1 MRASPMSQG
10 PNFAEFRTLFAK
22 ANEEKSG
29 DQLAGI
35 AAQSEQERVAAKR
48 ALADVTLEHIV
59 ANPLVDPEKD
69 DVSTLILQ
77 THDRE
82 NFARIKSMTVGEFR
96 EYVLRDETSEVEL
109 RQLHWAITPEIAA
122 AVAKLMSNKDLILA
136 AAKIRV
142 ITRCR
147 NTMGQ
152 RGVLGIRLQPNH
164 PADDVAGILLST
176 FDGLLYG
183 CGDAVIGVN
192 PATDSV
198 EIVCAILH
206 ALERLIGA
214 YKVPTQACCLA
225 HISTQL
231 AALERGAPVD
241 LLFQSIAGTQKANAS
256 FGVSLSML
264 REGRERILE
273 HHRGRFSP
281 RRRGDAEKTE
291 GQEQVPREESR
302 IRDSS
307 RVDELEG
314 RPSGVRNSNDQE
326 SSASPRLRASAL
338 QTKSSSVVD
347 SQAYIPNVMYFE
359 TGQGSALSAEAH
371 HGVDQLT
378 LEARAYVVARVFEPF
393 LINSVVGF
401 IGPEYLYDER
411 QIIRAGLEDHFMGKL
426 LGLPMGCD
434 VCYTNHAAADQNS
447 ADNLLMLLAAAG
459 CNYFMGV
466 PCADDVM
473 LNYQSTSFHDAL
485 AARRLLG
492 LRPAPEFLSWLQA
505 MHIYHNNEPAALD
518 TSAKQRLMAGL
529 ESSLESLK

>member
-1 MRASPMSQG
+1 MQATFKFGTLR
-10 PNFAEFRTLFAK
+10 ELFAR

-35 AAQSEQERVAAKR
+35 AARSEQERVAAKH
-48 ALADVTLEHIV
+48 ALADLTLREIVT
-59 ANPLVDPEKD
+59 NPLVPPEED
-69 DVSTLILQ
+69 DVSRLILE
-77 THDRE
+77 THDQQE
-82 NFARIKSMTVGEFR
+82 FKAISSLTVGELR
-96 EYVLRDETSEVEL
+96 ELILRDETTEADL
-109 RQLHWAITPEIAA
+109 KRLHWAITPEIAA
-122 AVAKLMSNKDLILA
+122 AVAKLMSNKDLVLA

-147 NTMGQ
+147 NTMGE

-164 PADDVAGILLST
+164 PADDIAGILLAA

-198 EIVCAILH
+198 ETASAILH
-206 ALERLIGA
+206 ALHRLIEA
-214 YKVPTQACCLA
+214 YKIPTQACCLA

-231 AALERGAPVD
+231 AALDRGAPVD
-241 LLFQSIAGTQKANAS
+241 LLFQSVAGTQKANES
-256 FGVSLSML
+256 FGITLSML
-264 REGRERILE
+264 REGRERVLE
-273 HHRGRFSP
+273 HHRTRFPISNLKFQIENLNGSDHQTCPGLPRITRSP
-281 RRRGDAEKTE
+281 D
-291 GQEQVPREESR
+291 
-302 IRDSS
+302 
-307 RVDELEG
+307 L
-314 RPSGVRNSNDQE
+314 
-326 SSASPRLRASAL
+326 
-338 QTKSSSVVD
+338 
-347 SQAYIPNVMYFE
+347 NVMYFE

-378 LEARAYVVARVFEPF
+378 LEARAYGVARVFEPF
-393 LINSVVGF
+393 LVNSVVGF

-411 QIIRAGLEDHFMGKL
+411 QIVRAGLEDHFMGKL

-447 ADNLLMLLAAAG
+447 ADNLMMLLTAAG

-485 AARRLLG
+485 AMRRLFK
-492 LRPAPEFLSWLQA
+492 LRPAPQFFSWLQE
-505 MHIYHNNEPAALD
+505 MGIFHGDEPAQLD
-518 TSAKQRLMAGL
+518 SSAVKQLAAGL
-529 ESSLESLK
+529 NSVIR